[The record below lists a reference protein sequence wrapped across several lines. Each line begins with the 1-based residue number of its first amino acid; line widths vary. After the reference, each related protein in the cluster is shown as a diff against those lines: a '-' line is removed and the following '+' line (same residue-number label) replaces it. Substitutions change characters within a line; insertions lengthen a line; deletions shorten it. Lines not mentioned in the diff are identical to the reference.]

1 MKHIGKYLL
10 TAGIFFFLFYC
21 CPRSVCGQV
30 KAVATA
36 NKNFFLQDDLV
47 TLQFNVENADDVQQF
62 IPPSFKGCKI
72 VQGPLHVSGS
82 SSINGVESRYLSFV
96 YVIQPQAPG
105 SYAFSGAS
113 AKVEGK
119 RFAFNTLRVEV
130 KKMPHGNSQYNFLGN
145 DYTEAPTGE
154 LYSDYILRKGEN
166 IQDKIRKNL
175 FIKVDVDK
183 TSCYEGE
190 PVVATYKLY
199 TRLRSESKVARR
211 PSFNGFSV
219 YDMIDPSSVPSSI
232 EKLNGKDFNVYL
244 IRKAQLFPLQSGAL
258 ELDPAEVENSITF
271 LKAEYAMKDKGQH
284 LSELLRA
291 FETDNAGNEGVETEK
306 VSIQSN
312 PVTVNVKP
320 LPDVD
325 KPANFDGAVGSFNIQ
340 ATVDKKDIPLK
351 DAAVLKV
358 IVKGQGNFGLLNTP
372 VIHWPKD
379 IEVFEP
385 SVKED
390 FLKSVVPLRG
400 YKTFEFTFMPKR
412 KGEAV
417 IPAVNFTYFDPELNH
432 YRTVATEPI
441 HINTT
446 STLQHTTVDRAA
458 LDQRHSS
465 PQQDGNRILIIGI
478 ASALLLLFGFILYR
492 YIQSAGNS
500 NPSGIAQ
507 VSNPVQAATEENTTT
522 TAPDLFSGPLFT
534 SKLLLVQQE
543 AKGFYSEL
551 GKALRGYVVEKL
563 QPASSYLDGKK
574 IELLMRAKG
583 IDELVITQFNLVIQQ
598 CEIALYTPSLS
609 DSDMQ
614 SAYDLAEDIIEA
626 INKK

>member
-10 TAGIFFFLFYC
+10 RTGIFFFVFYC
-21 CPRSVCGQV
+21 CQQSICAQV
-30 KAVATA
+30 KAVASA

-47 TLQFNVENADDVQQF
+47 TLQFNVENADNVQQF

-72 VQGPLHVSGS
+72 IQGPLHVSGS
-82 SSINGVESRYLSFV
+82 SSVNGVESRYLSFV
-96 YVIQPQAPG
+96 YIVQPQAPG
-105 SYAFSGAS
+105 KYAFSGAS

-119 RFAFNTLRVEV
+119 RFGFNTLHVEV
-130 KKMPHGNSQYNFLGN
+130 KKMPQGRSQYSFLG
-145 DYTEAPTGE
+145 DDFTDASSGE
-154 LYSDYILRKGEN
+154 LYSDYILRNGEN
-166 IQDKIRKNL
+166 LQDKIRKNL

-199 TRLRSESKVARR
+199 TRLRSESKVSRR

-219 YDMIDPSSVPSSI
+219 YDMIDPSSVPSTT

-244 IRKAQLFPLQSGAL
+244 IRKAQLYPLQSGAL
-258 ELDPAEVENSITF
+258 ELDPAEVENSVTF
-271 LKAEYAMKDKGQH
+271 LKAEYAMKDKGKY
-284 LSELLRA
+284 LPELLRA
-291 FETDNAGNEGVETEK
+291 FESDNAANEGVETQK

-312 PVTVNVKP
+312 PLAVNVKA
-320 LPDVD
+320 LPETD
-325 KPANFDGAVGSFNIQ
+325 KPSSFDGAVGSFNIQ
-340 ATVDKKDIPLK
+340 VSIDKKEIPLK

-358 IVKGQGNFGLLNTP
+358 IVKGQGNFGVLNTP

-379 IEVFEP
+379 VEVFEP

-412 KGEAV
+412 KGTSI
-417 IPAVNFTYFDPELNH
+417 IPAIDFSYFDPQANQ
-432 YRTVATEPI
+432 YRTIATEPI
-441 HINTT
+441 QVNTIPALQHANADQ
-446 STLQHTTVDRAA
+446 SIYQANTLQEPGV
-458 LDQRHSS
+458 
-465 PQQDGNRILIIGI
+465 NRTLVLSI
-478 ASALLLLFGFILYR
+478 AIALLLLFGFVLYR
-492 YIQSAGNS
+492 YIQSSGNIT
-500 NPSGIAQ
+500 PSVI
-507 VSNPVQAATEENTTT
+507 VQATNTIQAEGENANTSQT
-522 TAPDLFSGPLFT
+522 DFLSGPLFK
-534 SKLLLVQQE
+534 SRLLLVQQDSR
-543 AKGFYSEL
+543 AFYSEL

-563 QPASSYLDGKK
+563 QPSLSYLDVKK
-574 IELLMRAKG
+574 IEGIMRANR